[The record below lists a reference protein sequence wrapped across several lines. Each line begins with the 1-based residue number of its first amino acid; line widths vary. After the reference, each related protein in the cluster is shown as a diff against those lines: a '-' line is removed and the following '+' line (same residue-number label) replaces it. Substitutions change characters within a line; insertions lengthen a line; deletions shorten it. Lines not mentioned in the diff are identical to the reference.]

1 MINMNFKKYIKNFGL
16 KIFLIKA
23 IRSKFYDNYSSLG
36 IKLSLFNEKNIEKF
50 LQKNIIRHI
59 GFQEDKVNYINPK
72 VKKNNVIWT
81 MWWQGIDQAPPI
93 VKACIRKLF
102 INNPDKKIIVITKD
116 NFKQY
121 VHLSS
126 RILTLFENNNISFT
140 HFSDIYRVNL
150 LYLYGGVWVDSTVWT
165 TQRIPNSVFTNDFF
179 TINTGIYTN
188 DPSHGRWT
196 TFFLECKSQNKLM
209 NFVRKS
215 FDIYCNTYDM
225 FMDYILFDYFI
236 DLAIKNNIDL
246 HEMINKIPKN
256 NTAVFNLQNRL
267 NDIDFDYND
276 ETTYLYKLTYKMK
289 FNENYKGQDTLY
301 TKIIK
306 DKV

>member
-1 MINMNFKKYIKNFGL
+1 MNFKKYIKNFGL